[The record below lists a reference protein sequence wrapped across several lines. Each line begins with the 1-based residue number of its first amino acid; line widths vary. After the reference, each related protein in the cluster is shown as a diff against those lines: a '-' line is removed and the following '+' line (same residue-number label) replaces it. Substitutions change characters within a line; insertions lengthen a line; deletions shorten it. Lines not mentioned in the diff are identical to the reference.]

1 MEKEINQYTA
11 KNRIRRK
18 IRILFKKGDGHFL
31 YHKTSCMIHN
41 GYQIKC
47 RIIFFWLLIFWGVN
61 IFAQSMPKDE
71 LVFLTSEWK
80 GERFADGRPKV
91 PDNLIE
97 RAKYIGIEEA
107 WTVLRNEG
115 YKNQFEGNWKM
126 VNDSVKVV
134 GRVVTAQF
142 MPSRPDVEMKIKER
156 GKNEGRKGNTNSWPI
171 DALTKGDV
179 YVADCFGKIAQGT
192 LIGDN
197 LGNSIFARSGNG
209 VIFDGA
215 ARDLSGLAEIKGF
228 NAFVRDFDP
237 SYLEEVVLMGLNTP
251 IRIGHAIVLPGD
263 LVISEKEGV
272 LFIPAHLAEKVIS
285 TAEFIGLRDTFGHAM
300 LKSGRYSPGQIDS
313 QWTEE
318 IKAAFLKWQDEHPGG
333 VKLTRAQ
340 LESFMEKRTW

>member
-1 MEKEINQYTA
+1 MKIKFSLAIVFTA
-11 KNRIRRK
+11 
-18 IRILFKKGDGHFL
+18 
-31 YHKTSCMIHN
+31 
-41 GYQIKC
+41 
-47 RIIFFWLLIFWGVN
+47 LIAASALGQV
-61 IFAQSMPKDE
+61 MPKDE
-71 LVFLTSEWK
+71 LIFLTSEWK

-91 PDNLIE
+91 SDDLVN
-97 RAKYIGIEEA
+97 RAKKIGIEEA
-107 WTVLRNEG
+107 WTVLKNEG

-142 MPSRPDVEMKIKER
+142 MPSRPDVESKIKER
-156 GKNEGRKGNTNSWPI
+156 GKTTGRKGNTNSWPI
-171 DALTKGDV
+171 DILVKGDV

-197 LGNSIFARSGNG
+197 LGNSIFAKTGNG

-215 ARDLSGLAEIKGF
+215 ARDLAGLSDIKGF

-251 IRIGHAIVLPGD
+251 VRIGRAIVLPGD
-263 LVISEKEGV
+263 LVISEREGV

-285 TAEFIGLRDTFGHAM
+285 ISEFIALRDKFGHAM
-300 LKSGRYSPGQIDS
+300 LKSGRYTPGQIDS

-318 IKAAFLKWQDEHPGG
+318 IKAAFLKWLDEHPEQN
-333 VKLTRAQ
+333 KLTRAQ
-340 LESFMEKRTW
+340 VDEFMLKRTW

>member
-1 MEKEINQYTA
+1 MKCKITFLLLLVFYSA
-11 KNRIRRK
+11 KI
-18 IRILFKKGDGHFL
+18 
-31 YHKTSCMIHN
+31 S
-41 GYQIKC
+41 
-47 RIIFFWLLIFWGVN
+47 
-61 IFAQSMPKDE
+61 AQSMPKEE

-80 GERFADGRPKV
+80 GERFPDGRPKI

-97 RAKYIGIEEA
+97 RAKHIGIEEA

-115 YKNQFEGNWKM
+115 YRNQFEGNWKM
-126 VNDSVKVV
+126 VNDTVRVV

-142 MPSRPDVEMKIKER
+142 MPGRPDVEMKIKER

-171 DALTKGDV
+171 DMLTKEDV

-197 LGNSIFARSGNG
+197 LGNSIFAKSGTG

-215 ARDLSGLAEIKGF
+215 ARDVSGLADIKGF
-228 NAFVRDFDP
+228 NAYVRDFDP
-237 SYLEEVVLMGLNTP
+237 SYLEDVMLMGLNTP

-263 LVISEKEGV
+263 LVISEREGV

-285 TAEFIGLRDTFGHAM
+285 TSEFIALRDKFGHAM
-300 LKSGRYSPGQIDS
+300 LRAGKYSPGQIDS

-318 IKAAFLKWQDEHPGG
+318 IKSAFLKWLDEHPGK
-333 VKLTRAQ
+333 VKLTREQ
-340 LESFMEKRTW
+340 LEFFMEKRTW

>member
-1 MEKEINQYTA
+1 MKYTVAFLIMFVFCSAKIN
-11 KNRIRRK
+11 
-18 IRILFKKGDGHFL
+18 
-31 YHKTSCMIHN
+31 
-41 GYQIKC
+41 
-47 RIIFFWLLIFWGVN
+47 
-61 IFAQSMPKDE
+61 AQSMPKDE
-71 LVFLTSEWK
+71 LIYLTSEWK
-80 GERFADGRPKV
+80 GDRFPDGRPKI
-91 PDNLIE
+91 PDDLVE
-97 RAKYIGIEEA
+97 RAKHIGIEEA

-126 VNDSVKVV
+126 VNDTVHVV

-156 GKNEGRKGNTNSWPI
+156 GKKEGRKGNTNAWPI
-171 DALTKGDV
+171 DVLTKGDV

-197 LGNSIFARSGNG
+197 LGNSIFAKSGNG

-215 ARDLSGLAEIKGF
+215 ARDLSGLADIKGF

-251 IRIGHAIVLPGD
+251 VRIGHAIVLPGD

-285 TAEFIGLRDTFGHAM
+285 TAEFIDLRDRFGHAM
-300 LKSGRYSPGQIDS
+300 LRSGKYSPGQIDS

-318 IKAAFLKWQDEHPGG
+318 IKSAFLKWQDENPGE
-333 VKLTRAQ
+333 VKITKAQ